1 MFAVIEV
8 RDVVVRNKTLW
19 VDVVL
24 HTLKA
29 STCRSQA
36 DLYKSETNLTDVA
49 SSRAARNT
57 SWVPCPHLQNK
68 TETKPKITLAP

>member
-1 MFAVIEV
+1 MFAVIDV

-19 VDVVL
+19 VVVVL

-29 STCRSQA
+29 STCWSQA

-49 SSRAARNT
+49 SSSVSLKIFRYSCQMARA
-57 SWVPCPHLQNK
+57 
-68 TETKPKITLAP
+68 